1 MRKVYDKLVRDRIP
15 DIIRQSGS
23 ECATETF
30 SPDEFRRA
38 LRDKL
43 VEEAREAANASD
55 DDLLIEL
62 ADVEEHFDGRPVG
75 PDVRPAQGRD
85 AAEDDVAAAHGSGP
99 RRAGCDPRSRKD
111 DFIKLALYGMRSA
124 APRARGRRGADAV
137 G

>member
-55 DDLLIEL
+55 DDLLTEL
-62 ADVEEHFDGRPVG
+62 ADVEVVVLVAPVCGVVVEHRRPQPQVG
-75 PDVRPAQGRD
+75 
-85 AAEDDVAAAHGSGP
+85 
-99 RRAGCDPRSRKD
+99 
-111 DFIKLALYGMRSA
+111 
-124 APRARGRRGADAV
+124 
-137 G
+137 

>member
-55 DDLLIEL
+55 DDLLTEL
-62 ADVEEHFDGRPVG
+62 ADVEEVVDALLAAYGLTQEDVRRLQDGRRVERG
-75 PDVRPAQGRD
+75 GFT
-85 AAEDDVAAAHGSGP
+85 
-99 RRAGCDPRSRKD
+99 RRLR
-111 DFIKLALYGMRSA
+111 LLWTE
-124 APRARGRRGADAV
+124 
-137 G
+137 